1 MREKLAWLGRLL
13 KQSYEELTN
22 YDPLKLSSS
31 TAFFAMFSLIPIII
45 LPLDLLGTV
54 FSQDLLKEEVFNT
67 LQKVFGEEP
76 TNYLLT
82 ILENIQSMQKAP
94 LLTIGILI
102 FLIFV
107 ATTLFHVIRIS
118 FNQIMQVKLKPN
130 VSFAFNLKHRV
141 LSLIIILVGGIL
153 FFTTFAADIIF
164 NFVGDRITVISGV
177 DAAILKILNLIL
189 SVGIFA
195 VWLAIIYKYLPDVQ
209 LPWWPVWFGALFT
222 TILFFIG
229 QYIMGEALARGNL
242 NNIYGASASMVLV
255 LLFIFYSSFIFYY
268 GFCMVKKY
276 IEIEDYHVKTTQ
288 FSVRY
293 EIKELRE

>member
-1 MREKLAWLGRLL
+1 MREKVTWLVKLL
-13 KQSYEELTN
+13 KQSYNELTN

-45 LPLDLLGTV
+45 LPLDLLGTI
-54 FSQDLLKEEVFNT
+54 FSEDRMKEEVFNT
-67 LQKVFGEEP
+67 LQKIFGEEP
-76 TNYLLT
+76 TNFLST
-82 ILENIQSMQKAP
+82 VLENVQSMQQGT

-107 ATTLFHVIRIS
+107 ATTLFHVIRLS
-118 FNQIMQVKLKPN
+118 FNQIMQVKLKPD

-153 FFTTFAADIIF
+153 FFTTFVADIIF
-164 NFVGDRITVISGV
+164 SFVGDQIAIISGV
-177 DAAILKILNLIL
+177 DAAIIKVLNLVL
-189 SVGIFA
+189 SIIIFA

-209 LPWWPVWFGALFT
+209 LPWWPVWFGAFCT

-229 QYIMGEALARGNL
+229 QYIMGEVLAIGNL

-276 IEIEDYHVKTTQ
+276 VEMEGYPVNPTKFT
-288 FSVRY
+288 VRY
-293 EIKELRE
+293 EINELQE